1 MRRCPAEK
9 VRVGLFDTR
18 IAAHEQLEGSY
29 LAGPD
34 AVVAPTAPG
43 RPRLWWEGHA
53 TFIAGIIRRH
63 APSAVLD
70 VRTALL
76 REPDGAQ
83 ERWTMPLW
91 TFAERLAEYQD
102 AGVEVLNLSVGVATG
117 DGRPPLVLQ
126 RAIAQLTPSMVVVA
140 AAGNHGMGGLSD
152 EERTKAGL
160 PARGAALFPAALD
173 DVLAVGALDGQ
184 AARPGRRGVH
194 ATRGTRRRSTAPWID
209 VFAPGV
215 ETVST
220 YLGDADR
227 ESVLV
232 RDADGHEE
240 LRRLRRLG
248 VVVGYVVRRR
258 RDHRRGRRAD
268 GAGPHRARGRRG
280 GPAAQPASRGRP
292 RCVTIR
298 SSSTWSCGPAAGDQ
312 RAWDEIVERFA
323 PLVWGICMRH
333 RLSPADADDVGQ
345 SVWLG
350 LLEHLQTIREPAAL
364 PGWIA
369 TTTRRECLRLHDEAQ
384 PAARC
389 RWRARTADDDLG
401 ADPTAVP
408 VDEGLLIEELRAAVR
423 AAFARLA
430 PHCRRLL
437 ALLVSDPPL
446 PYVRIAE
453 ILDVPVGGLG
463 PTRAR
468 CLEKLR
474 RSEALAAF
482 LDGARGQR

>member
-1 MRRCPAEK
+1 MAGRTRGDDPKDQIVVATDHLDLVGRELGSGAIVSTVPNSRLGLTLVTLADPAAAGRMLEQRRIAEFPNAPAPEVGEDPDRVLAELRLLSEQRYCGWVPTLGKNRTLDGVEFKPYTHGFDKPTPAPRPEPVTGRAEVHGEK

-34 AVVAPTAPG
+34 AMVTPPAQG
-43 RPRLWWEGHA
+43 RHRLWWEGHA

-76 REPDGAQ
+76 REPDGPQ

-152 EERTKAGL
+152 EARKKAGL

-173 DVLAVGALDGQ
+173 NVLAVGALDGT
-184 AARPGRRGVH
+184 RPGRVDAAFTPRGAH
-194 ATRGTRRRSTAPWID
+194 ETETAPWID
-209 VFAPGV
+209 VSAPGV

-220 YLGDADR
+220 YLGDAHR

-240 LRRLRRLG
+240 LLDFDGWASWSGTSFAAGEITGEIAALLAQGRTAPEA
-248 VVVGYVVRRR
+248 VAEVRRR
-258 RDHRRGRRAD
+258 NPRPE
-268 GAGPHRARGRRG
+268 AG
-280 GPAAQPASRGRP
+280 
-292 RCVTIR
+292 
-298 SSSTWSCGPAAGDQ
+298 
-312 RAWDEIVERFA
+312 
-323 PLVWGICMRH
+323 
-333 RLSPADADDVGQ
+333 
-345 SVWLG
+345 
-350 LLEHLQTIREPAAL
+350 
-364 PGWIA
+364 
-369 TTTRRECLRLHDEAQ
+369 
-384 PAARC
+384 
-389 RWRARTADDDLG
+389 LG
-401 ADPTAVP
+401 A
-408 VDEGLLIEELRAAVR
+408 
-423 AAFARLA
+423 
-430 PHCRRLL
+430 
-437 ALLVSDPPL
+437 
-446 PYVRIAE
+446 
-453 ILDVPVGGLG
+453 
-463 PTRAR
+463 
-468 CLEKLR
+468 
-474 RSEALAAF
+474 
-482 LDGARGQR
+482 

>member
-1 MRRCPAEK
+1 MAGRTRGDDPKDQIVVATDHLDLVGRELGSGAIVSTVPNSRLGLTLVTLADPAAAGRMLEQRRIAEFPNAPAPEVGEDPDRVLAELRLLSEQRYCGWVPTLGKNRTLDGVEFKPYTHGFDKPTPARRPEPVTGRAEGHGEK

-34 AVVAPTAPG
+34 AMVTPPAQG
-43 RPRLWWEGHA
+43 RPHLWWEGHA

-76 REPDGAQ
+76 REPDGPQ

-152 EERTKAGL
+152 EARKKAGL

-173 DVLAVGALDGQ
+173 NVLAVGALDGT
-184 AARPGRRGVH
+184 RPGRVDAAFTPRGAH
-194 ATRGTRRRSTAPWID
+194 ETETAPWID
-209 VFAPGV
+209 VSAPGV

-220 YLGDADR
+220 YLGDAHR

-240 LRRLRRLG
+240 LLDFDGWASWSGTSFAAGEITGEIAALLAQGRTAPEA
-248 VVVGYVVRRR
+248 VAEVRRR
-258 RDHRRGRRAD
+258 NPRPE
-268 GAGPHRARGRRG
+268 AG
-280 GPAAQPASRGRP
+280 
-292 RCVTIR
+292 
-298 SSSTWSCGPAAGDQ
+298 
-312 RAWDEIVERFA
+312 
-323 PLVWGICMRH
+323 
-333 RLSPADADDVGQ
+333 
-345 SVWLG
+345 
-350 LLEHLQTIREPAAL
+350 
-364 PGWIA
+364 
-369 TTTRRECLRLHDEAQ
+369 
-384 PAARC
+384 
-389 RWRARTADDDLG
+389 LG
-401 ADPTAVP
+401 A
-408 VDEGLLIEELRAAVR
+408 
-423 AAFARLA
+423 
-430 PHCRRLL
+430 
-437 ALLVSDPPL
+437 
-446 PYVRIAE
+446 
-453 ILDVPVGGLG
+453 
-463 PTRAR
+463 
-468 CLEKLR
+468 
-474 RSEALAAF
+474 
-482 LDGARGQR
+482 

>member
-1 MRRCPAEK
+1 MAGRTREEDPKDQIVVATDHLDLVGRELGSGAIVSTVPNPRLGLSLVTLADPAAAGRMLEQRRIDEFPDARAPEVGEDPDRVLAELRLLSERRYCGWVPTLGKNRTLDGVEFKPYTHGFDKPTPTRRPTPVTGRAEVHGEK

-18 IAAHEQLEGSY
+18 IAAHEQLEGRY

-34 AVVAPTAPG
+34 AVVTPPAQG

-76 REPDGAQ
+76 SEPDGAQ

-152 EERTKAGL
+152 EERKAAGL

-173 DVLAVGALDGQ
+173 DVLAVGALDG
-184 AARPGRRGVH
+184 RHPGRVDAAFTPRGAH
-194 ATRGTRRRSTAPWID
+194 ATETAPWID

-220 YLGDADR
+220 YLGDAGR

-240 LRRLRRLG
+240 LL
-248 VVVGYVVRRR
+248 
-258 RDHRRGRRAD
+258 DFD
-268 GAGPHRARGRRG
+268 GWASWSGTSFAAGEITGEIAALLAQGHTA
-280 GPAAQPASRGRP
+280 PAAVAEVRQRNPRP
-292 RCVTIR
+292 E
-298 SSSTWSCGPAAGDQ
+298 AG
-312 RAWDEIVERFA
+312 
-323 PLVWGICMRH
+323 
-333 RLSPADADDVGQ
+333 
-345 SVWLG
+345 
-350 LLEHLQTIREPAAL
+350 
-364 PGWIA
+364 
-369 TTTRRECLRLHDEAQ
+369 
-384 PAARC
+384 
-389 RWRARTADDDLG
+389 LG
-401 ADPTAVP
+401 A
-408 VDEGLLIEELRAAVR
+408 
-423 AAFARLA
+423 
-430 PHCRRLL
+430 
-437 ALLVSDPPL
+437 
-446 PYVRIAE
+446 
-453 ILDVPVGGLG
+453 
-463 PTRAR
+463 
-468 CLEKLR
+468 
-474 RSEALAAF
+474 
-482 LDGARGQR
+482 